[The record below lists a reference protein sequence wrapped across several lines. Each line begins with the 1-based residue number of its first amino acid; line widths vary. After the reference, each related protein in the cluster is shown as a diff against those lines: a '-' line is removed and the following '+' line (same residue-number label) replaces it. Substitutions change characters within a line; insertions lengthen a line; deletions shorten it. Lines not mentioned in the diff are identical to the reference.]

1 MSSTTVALTFANRKY
16 DPEVIELIHAW
27 DIDGFM
33 ENPTGY
39 EDTKREA
46 IASLGSDLLRWV
58 TVEVDIPNDAIRS
71 ALLGELPTQRSSEPV
86 ITDASSERE
95 GQR

>member
-1 MSSTTVALTFANRKY
+1 MNHTTVAMTFVNRHY
-16 DPEVIELIHAW
+16 EPEIIELIHAW
-27 DIDGFM
+27 DIDSLE

-58 TVEVDIPNDAIRS
+58 TVEVNVPDQGIRD
-71 ALLGELPTQRSSEPV
+71 ALLGEVPAVQASEPV
-86 ITDASSERE
+86 ITSASDR
-95 GQR
+95 